1 VITYSNICSQ
11 GKRKAAKTTP
21 PPDSEAQAAYM
32 DMVREQK
39 RYNRLQAEAKIAE
52 AWEAGMYW
60 RFMREAKRAELLAKG
75 LPVPDMN
82 TISVSDSPFNSGALG
97 RYLAEHNNSDRFVI
111 RTFLHY
117 LQTFH
122 LKIKLDS
129 RVISC
134 KYAFLY

>member
-1 VITYSNICSQ
+1 VFYGFISTFKKIDLCNMLVGSVVKNNLFLLLINVITYSNICSQ

-60 RFMREAKRAELLAKG
+60 RFLREAKQAELLAKG

-82 TISVSDSPFNSGALG
+82 TISVSDSPFNSGA
-97 RYLAEHNNSDRFVI
+97 
-111 RTFLHY
+111 
-117 LQTFH
+117 
-122 LKIKLDS
+122 
-129 RVISC
+129 
-134 KYAFLY
+134 